1 MKMAGITVGRRYRHK
16 YGVGEAL
23 AVDSKHDLVKFPHPG
38 IGLAHPPGS
47 RTGRPIWVGVVDVVD
62 VMPDTHLGGCGSC
75 FLGIVIDA
83 ATDEIQACNDCAH
96 LGIGFGRPGVSHDDE
111 AAVHLGRVLAAMAQ
125 LRDLC
130 EDEEHNDQE
139 GRDVDTREEFEDVYR
154 TLRVLTRLD
163 SRNMHPDAF
172 ADLAAGRSRR
182 AS

>member
-1 MKMAGITVGRRYRHK
+1 VKLAGITVGRRYRHK
-16 YGVGEAL
+16 YGIGETL

-38 IGLAHPPGS
+38 AGRAHPPGS
-47 RTGRPIWVGVVDVVD
+47 RTGRPIWVSVVDVEIA
-62 VMPDTHLGGCGSC
+62 MPDSHLGGCGSC

-83 ATDEIQACNDCAH
+83 QTDAIQACNDCAH

-111 AAVHLGRVLAAMAQ
+111 AAVHVGRVLAAMAL

-130 EDEEHNDQE
+130 EAEERNEEE
-139 GRDVDTREEFEDVYR
+139 GRDYDTREEFEEVYR

-163 SRNMHPDAF
+163 ARNMKPDDF
-172 ADLAAGRSRR
+172 ADLAAGR